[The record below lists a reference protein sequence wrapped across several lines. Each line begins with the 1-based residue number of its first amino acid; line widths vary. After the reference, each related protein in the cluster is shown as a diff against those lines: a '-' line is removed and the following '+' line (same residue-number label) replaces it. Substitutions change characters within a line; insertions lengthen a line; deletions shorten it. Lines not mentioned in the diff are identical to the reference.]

1 MKLLALD
8 TSSEGCSAAL
18 WLDGRVIERFEVAP
32 PRGGHTRLLMP
43 MVRELC
49 AEQGL
54 SPPIDLDALA
64 FARGGPGSFTG
75 LRIATGVVQGLAWG
89 GLDIPPVVPVS
100 SLAAVALAAIETHAL
115 QEGDCIAV
123 AFDARMGGEVYWGG
137 VFRCEAGGLPVL
149 LSEERVCPPD
159 AVTLP
164 TDAGGNWYGAGQGW
178 TLKEQMPVSSLNA
191 SQPLTIRCCRQRPRW
206 RNWPNREC
214 RTGRRCQQS
223 RHNRCISGTKWPGRS
238 CPVGSEPP
246 RSNRRLC
253 ILHQIL
259 HNAMTTLN
267 PHPPD
272 GAL

>member
-32 PRGGHTRLLMP
+32 RGHTRLLMP

-54 SPPIDLDALA
+54 PPIDLDALA
-64 FARGGPGSFTG
+64 FARGPGSFTG

-89 GLDIPPVVPVS
+89 LDIPVVPVS

-123 AFDARMGGEVYWGG
+123 AFDARMGEVYWG
-137 VFRCEAGGLPVL
+137 VFRCEAGLPVL

-164 TDAGGNWYGAGQGW
+164 PDAGGNWYGAGQGW
-178 TLKEQMPVSSLNA
+178 TLKEQMPGELVERLAAIDDTLLPAAAQVAKLAEQGMSNGQA
-191 SQPLTIRCCRQRPRW
+191 VPAEQAQPVYIRDEVAW
-206 RNWPNREC
+206 
-214 RTGRRCQQS
+214 
-223 RHNRCISGTKWPGRS
+223 KKLPGR
-238 CPVGSEPP
+238 E
-246 RSNRRLC
+246 
-253 ILHQIL
+253 
-259 HNAMTTLN
+259 
-267 PHPPD
+267 
-272 GAL
+272 